1 VNVLDQSVAYV
12 KGIGESRKAKLESL
26 GISTVED
33 LLYYF
38 PYRYEDLR
46 IKDLTEIKSE
56 ERVTVKGEVYGE
68 PILSYYTRKKS
79 RLTVRVIVGQ
89 LVVTAVWFNQPYLKE
104 RLRRGTTLYISGKY
118 DPSKMQITVS
128 ETSFSDTREHQIG
141 ALQPVYSVTGAISVK
156 WLRKVMTDALQ
167 QFGAAIDEILPY
179 ELVERYRLMSRREAI
194 SAIHFPENE
203 QSAAQAKR
211 RLIYEELFLFQ
222 LKLQVYKALNKKDPD
237 GVAQPIS
244 LEKVRQF
251 VRNLPFALTDA
262 QKRVIKEILD
272 DMQSPVAMNRL
283 LQGDVG
289 SGKTIVAAIALYAT
303 VTAGFQGTLMVPTE
317 ILAEQHYQTLKAL
330 LEPYQVQVALLSGSS
345 TQKQRRELLGQLQI
359 GLLDILVGTHAL
371 IQEDVH
377 FHNLGLVITDE
388 QHRFGVNQRRILR
401 EKGRN
406 PDVLF
411 MTATPIPRTLAI
423 TAFGDME
430 VSTIDELPSG
440 RKPVETYWTTP
451 AMWNQVLQFIERELK
466 KGRQAYVICPLIEE
480 SEKLDLQN
488 AVDLHMQLAEAF
500 PKYSVGL
507 MHGKLS
513 NNEKEE
519 VMKQFI
525 HGKIHLLVS
534 TTVVEVGVNVP
545 NATLMVIYDAE
556 RFGLAQLHQLRG
568 RVGRGAEQSYC
579 ILVADPK
586 SESGKERMRVMTET
600 NDGFEISRK
609 DLEIR
614 GPGDFFG
621 TKQSGMPDFKLADVT
636 TAKDFKILEIARQ
649 DAERLT
655 ESEEFWKEPRF
666 QPLRQYLRKSNVLE
680 GKILD

>member
-1 VNVLDQSVAYV
+1 MLDQSVAYV

-345 TQKQRRELLGQLQI
+345 TQKQRRELLGQLQL
-359 GLLDILVGTHAL
+359 GLLDVLVGTHAL

-600 NDGFEISRK
+600 NDGFEISSK

>member
-1 VNVLDQSVAYV
+1 VLDQSVAYV

>member
-1 VNVLDQSVAYV
+1 MLDQSVAYV

-345 TQKQRRELLGQLQI
+345 TQKQRRELLGQLQL
-359 GLLDILVGTHAL
+359 GLLDVLVGTHAL

>member
-1 VNVLDQSVAYV
+1 
-12 KGIGESRKAKLESL
+12 
-26 GISTVED
+26 
-33 LLYYF
+33 
-38 PYRYEDLR
+38 
-46 IKDLTEIKSE
+46 
-56 ERVTVKGEVYGE
+56 
-68 PILSYYTRKKS
+68 
-79 RLTVRVIVGQ
+79 
-89 LVVTAVWFNQPYLKE
+89 
-104 RLRRGTTLYISGKY
+104 
-118 DPSKMQITVS
+118 VS

-251 VRNLPFALTDA
+251 VRNLPFALTGA

-359 GLLDILVGTHAL
+359 GLLDVLVGTHAL

>member
-1 VNVLDQSVAYV
+1 MLDQSVAYV

-128 ETSFSDTREHQIG
+128 ETSFSDTRERQIG

-237 GVAQPIS
+237 GIAQPIS

-359 GLLDILVGTHAL
+359 GLLDVLVGTHAL

-488 AVDLHMQLAEAF
+488 AVDLHAQLAEAF

-525 HGKIHLLVS
+525 HGTIHLLVS

-600 NDGFEISRK
+600 NDGFEISSK

>member
-1 VNVLDQSVAYV
+1 MLDQSVAYV

-251 VRNLPFALTDA
+251 VRNLPFALTGA

-359 GLLDILVGTHAL
+359 GLLDVLVGTHAL

>member
-1 VNVLDQSVAYV
+1 MLDQSVAYV

-128 ETSFSDTREHQIG
+128 ETSFSDTRERQIG

-237 GVAQPIS
+237 GIAQPIS

-359 GLLDILVGTHAL
+359 GLLDVLVGTHAL

-401 EKGRN
+401 EKGRS

-488 AVDLHMQLAEAF
+488 AVDLHTQLAEAF

-525 HGKIHLLVS
+525 HGTIHLLVS

>member
-1 VNVLDQSVAYV
+1 MLDQSVAYV

-118 DPSKMQITVS
+118 DPAKMQITVS

-251 VRNLPFALTDA
+251 VRNLPFALTGA

-359 GLLDILVGTHAL
+359 GLLDVLVGTHAL

-488 AVDLHMQLAEAF
+488 AVDLHTQLAEAF

-525 HGKIHLLVS
+525 HGTIHLLVS

>member
-359 GLLDILVGTHAL
+359 GLLDVLVGTHAL